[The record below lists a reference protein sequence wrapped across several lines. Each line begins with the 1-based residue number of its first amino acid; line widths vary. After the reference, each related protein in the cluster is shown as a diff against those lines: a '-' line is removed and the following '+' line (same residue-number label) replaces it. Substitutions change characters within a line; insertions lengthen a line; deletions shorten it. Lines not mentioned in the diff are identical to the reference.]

1 MVDAVNHGG
10 IDIAFAGS
18 GNQHFFGA
26 GIQMDLGFFLAAE
39 SAGTFH
45 HQIDIQRFP
54 RQLGRVA
61 GGEEG
66 DFVAVDQQIAAVFFN
81 FGGKAAV
88 HGVKL
93 GQVSVG
99 GQIAAAVDGDD
110 FELVAQT
117 VFVDGADNLTADAAV
132 AVDGDFDRHG
142 CFLDGLRTNKN
153 GKTRVAGRRGLYRK
167 RSLKTTAGY
176 KLPSGFSGC
185 LPSAAF
191 GIFQAA

>member
-26 GIQMDLGFFLAAE
+26 GIQMDLGFFLAAK
-39 SAGTFH
+39 SAGAFH
-45 HQIDIQRFP
+45 YQIDIQRFP

-93 GQVSVG
+93 G
-99 GQIAAAVDGDD
+99 
-110 FELVAQT
+110 
-117 VFVDGADNLTADAAV
+117 
-132 AVDGDFDRHG
+132 
-142 CFLDGLRTNKN
+142 
-153 GKTRVAGRRGLYRK
+153 
-167 RSLKTTAGY
+167 
-176 KLPSGFSGC
+176 
-185 LPSAAF
+185 
-191 GIFQAA
+191 